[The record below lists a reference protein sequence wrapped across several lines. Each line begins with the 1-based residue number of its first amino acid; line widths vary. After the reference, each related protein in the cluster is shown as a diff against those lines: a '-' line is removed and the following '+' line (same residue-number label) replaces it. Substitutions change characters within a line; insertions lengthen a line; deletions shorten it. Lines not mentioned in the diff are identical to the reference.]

1 MQRKTKVSRKVPV
14 QETLLQLKRKLVKE
28 MLLLKDHL
36 IIVHLWFKAFKAA
49 REEVEQNENIATIQ
63 IEWLENQRF
72 MQSGEEKGAFTTR
85 TM

>member
-1 MQRKTKVSRKVPV
+1 
-14 QETLLQLKRKLVKE
+14 